1 MSDRIPG
8 GYMLVAKKIFN
19 SELMMKPPLYSKLF
33 LWMLSQASFKTTG
46 NLARGEF
53 VTSISEMQEAMTY
66 YVGYRKEMPTIKQI
80 RSIYKWFAN
89 KSTGDATKG
98 TMIVTTKVT
107 GGLKISISNYDYY
120 QSPVNYE
127 GHNEG
132 HDERA
137 TGGHTLQ
144 VTPYN
149 KKEENIC
156 AKPQSTPKAH
166 RKHLA
171 YPQDFEEVW
180 KVYPNG
186 KNKKKSYERWSKMN
200 GTRPSNKI
208 LIAAIKAQMPEWA
221 KDGYRYAPMFSTWL
235 NDERWTDE
243 APTIAEEEFLN

>member
-19 SELMMKPPLYSKLF
+19 SELMRKPPLYSKLF
-33 LWMLSQASFKTTG
+33 LWMLSQASFKTTR
-46 NLARGEF
+46 NLERGEF

-107 GGLKISISNYDYY
+107 GGLRISISNYDYY
-120 QSPVNYE
+120 QSPANYE

-144 VTPYN
+144 ATPYN
-149 KKEENIC
+149 KKEVNIL
-156 AKPQSTPKAH
+156 S
-166 RKHLA
+166 
-171 YPQDFEEVW
+171 
-180 KVYPNG
+180 
-186 KNKKKSYERWSKMN
+186 
-200 GTRPSNKI
+200 RPSNGIPYQKI
-208 LIAAIKAQMPEWA
+208 ISRLNEKANKNFKHSA
-221 KDGYRYAPMFSTWL
+221 KDTQRLIKVRWNEGFTFEDFCQVIDSKCSKWLTDAKMVDYLRPQTLFGTKFESYLNESPTMFDKS
-235 NDERWTDE
+235 EV
-243 APTIAEEEFLN
+243 FL